1 MHFYELIQKQTK
13 NKKTRIYVDMDG
25 VIASYYIG
33 KPYDFENKRP
43 LTTNIKT
50 LSKINNLENTELFI
64 LSICKKDSQ
73 IKEKNNWLDKYAPFF
88 QKDNRIIISKES
100 NPNLS
105 SKELKLNYLKSLKT
119 DNQIILID
127 DDNEIIKTIKDNAKN
142 IILYQD
148 SELTD

>member
-13 NKKTRIYVDMDG
+13 IKKTRIYVDMDG
-25 VIASYYIG
+25 VIASYDIG

-148 SELTD
+148 SELID

>member
-25 VIASYYIG
+25 VIASYNIG

>member
-25 VIASYYIG
+25 VIASYNIG

-105 SKELKLNYLKSLKT
+105 TKELKLNYLKSLKT

>member
-25 VIASYYIG
+25 VIASYDIG

-148 SELTD
+148 SELID

>member
-25 VIASYYIG
+25 VIASYNIG

-148 SELTD
+148 SELID

>member
-25 VIASYYIG
+25 VIASYDIG

-50 LSKINNLENTELFI
+50 LGKINNLENTELFI

-127 DDNEIIKTIKDNAKN
+127 DDNEIIKNIKDNAKN

-148 SELTD
+148 SELID

>member
-25 VIASYYIG
+25 VIASYNIG

-127 DDNEIIKTIKDNAKN
+127 DDNEIIKNIKDNAKN

>member
-25 VIASYYIG
+25 VIASYNIG

-73 IKEKNNWLDKYAPFF
+73 IKEKNKWLDKYAPFF

-127 DDNEIIKTIKDNAKN
+127 DDNEIIKTIKDNAEN

>member
-25 VIASYYIG
+25 VIASYDIG

-105 SKELKLNYLKSLKT
+105 SKELKLDYLKSLKT

>member
-13 NKKTRIYVDMDG
+13 NKKKRIYVDMDG
-25 VIASYYIG
+25 VIASYDIG

-148 SELTD
+148 SELID

>member
-25 VIASYYIG
+25 VIASYNIG

-64 LSICKKDSQ
+64 LSICKKDNK

-127 DDNEIIKTIKDNAKN
+127 DDNEIIKAIKDNAKN

>member
-25 VIASYYIG
+25 VIASYDIG

-43 LTTNIKT
+43 LTTNIKN

>member
-25 VIASYYIG
+25 VIASYDIG

-43 LTTNIKT
+43 LTTNIRT

>member
-1 MHFYELIQKQTK
+1 
-13 NKKTRIYVDMDG
+13 MDG
-25 VIASYYIG
+25 VIASYDIG

>member
-25 VIASYYIG
+25 VIASYDIG

-127 DDNEIIKTIKDNAKN
+127 DDNEIIKAIKDNAKN

>member
-25 VIASYYIG
+25 VIASYDIG

-73 IKEKNNWLDKYAPFF
+73 IKEK
-88 QKDNRIIISKES
+88 IIG
-100 NPNLS
+100 
-105 SKELKLNYLKSLKT
+105 
-119 DNQIILID
+119 
-127 DDNEIIKTIKDNAKN
+127 
-142 IILYQD
+142 
-148 SELTD
+148 

>member
-25 VIASYYIG
+25 VIASYNIG

-50 LSKINNLENTELFI
+50 LGKINNLENTELFI

>member
-1 MHFYELIQKQTK
+1 MHFYELIQKQPK
-13 NKKTRIYVDMDG
+13 IKKTRIYVDMDG
-25 VIASYYIG
+25 VIASYNIG

>member
-25 VIASYYIG
+25 VIASYDIG

-127 DDNEIIKTIKDNAKN
+127 DDNEIIKNIKDNAKN

-148 SELTD
+148 SELID

>member
-13 NKKTRIYVDMDG
+13 NKKTRIYVDMVG
-25 VIASYYIG
+25 VIASYNIG

>member
-25 VIASYYIG
+25 VIASYDIG

-105 SKELKLNYLKSLKT
+105 SKELKLDYLKSLKT

-127 DDNEIIKTIKDNAKN
+127 DDNEIIKTIKDNPKK
-142 IILYQD
+142 II
-148 SELTD
+148 

>member
-25 VIASYYIG
+25 VIASYDIG

-64 LSICKKDSQ
+64 LSICKKNSQ

-105 SKELKLNYLKSLKT
+105 SKELKLDYLKSLKT

>member
-25 VIASYYIG
+25 VIASYDIG

-64 LSICKKDSQ
+64 LSICKKNSQ

-119 DNQIILID
+119 NNQIILID

>member
-25 VIASYYIG
+25 VIASYDIG

-50 LSKINNLENTELFI
+50 LGKINNLENTELFI

-148 SELTD
+148 SELID

>member
-13 NKKTRIYVDMDG
+13 NKKTRIYVDIDG
-25 VIASYYIG
+25 VIASYDIG

-64 LSICKKDSQ
+64 LSICKKNSQ

>member
-25 VIASYYIG
+25 VIASYNIG

-105 SKELKLNYLKSLKT
+105 SKELKLNYIKSLKT

>member
-25 VIASYYIG
+25 VIASYDIG

-127 DDNEIIKTIKDNAKN
+127 DDNEIIKTIKNNAKN

>member
-25 VIASYYIG
+25 VIASYDIG

-50 LSKINNLENTELFI
+50 LGKINNLENTELFI

>member
-25 VIASYYIG
+25 VIASYDIG

-73 IKEKNNWLDKYAPFF
+73 IKKNNWLDKYAPFF
-88 QKDNRIIISKES
+88 QKDNRIIISKEN

>member
-25 VIASYYIG
+25 VIASYNIG

-88 QKDNRIIISKES
+88 QKDNRIIISKEN

>member
-25 VIASYYIG
+25 VIPSYNIG

-50 LSKINNLENTELFI
+50 LSKINNPENTELFI

>member
-25 VIASYYIG
+25 VIASYDIG

-119 DNQIILID
+119 NNQIILID